1 MAQNLGKPHK
11 TKYMRK
17 LYALLLFALTLT
29 SISAQNV
36 NYSSSKWFWGLNY
49 GSTWHSTDLDHERYN
64 GWGLTLG
71 RSFNYD
77 YARALSFDL
86 RGRFLA
92 GQWYGAADAFATLNA
107 QDLNFNPVLNPYL
120 TGNNQYVHNFRSD
133 IRELDLELVLHAGRL
148 RERTGF
154 DPYIFGGVGLTWQQ
168 TWSDVLDTNGI
179 YDYNSLDLSMPAQ
192 QQLLGFTD
200 QIYETRLDGLQG
212 NEWAVNW
219 MPSLGFGLAYHKGRF
234 SFGIEHKT
242 TFTMADSF
250 DGLTQADPR
259 LRNDWYHYTSGFFQL
274 HFKGRESKPAPI
286 RDYHPPVTNI
296 SNFTQNCPQP
306 IISLIGQP
314 QTSVSVTTMVL
325 RYDVANV
332 ATAQELQLTNAQNQ
346 AIPFN
351 FNPQTKRVEATV
363 TLLAGLNTFTLTA
376 TTNCG
381 SKTQVVQIEQVAC
394 QLPTVQIL
402 NASANVSTV
411 QQATYALNATLS
423 GHLNNNQIQILH
435 NGMSV
440 SGFNFNPNNGLLQRS
455 INLTPGTNIIR
466 INASND
472 CGSAF
477 DQITINY
484 DDCRTPQLS
493 WLQPNAP
500 GTTTNVATLALSAK
514 LDGSTQNGQLL
525 VLHNNVAV
533 NNAQLI
539 GSNISANIT
548 LTAGLNNIQIRYTN
562 SCGTDLITTSINFQN
577 CTPPAIAITSPA
589 INSTLNNAALRLRAT
604 VSNVSNRNNIKVI
617 FNGIEQNSFT
627 YTASNNA
634 IELNAQLLPGV
645 NTLTITAT
653 NDCGADVETFAYT
666 YDDCLTPNVNI
677 LGNWNNNSSNSP
689 LVVTNSNFPLTATIQ
704 NMPSQIGLSLTNNGS
719 PVAFAFSN
727 GNFNSVTG
735 NLSSVLSLQTGL
747 NQIVLTATRSCG
759 QTNKTIFVRFDNC
772 VAPVLTLLQPSASGT
787 TTSSPNLNLMANVS
801 NISNSQAIQV
811 KLNGAN
817 VPFLFINNQI
827 NSALNLIQGSN
838 QISIQVTNACGT
850 DNENIQINYTQCQA
864 PQITTTAAIPN
875 GATTSNNSFAYSAI
889 VSNTFANQLQ
899 LNFNGQAHNYSFNN
913 NNLSATFNLQP
924 GTNLINLVA
933 TNTCGSDIEN
943 WSIVYEPCTAPQI
956 SNISPSPTLQSADQA
971 INLSAQV
978 AQITNANQLS
988 LLHNGAPISFS
999 FQNGTVTASVQL
1011 SNGNNL
1017 LTLSATNNCGADLQ
1031 TWNINYEPCVVPQ
1044 ISISNAG
1051 LNGSTVAN
1059 SALSLSAQAIA
1070 LSSDQIMLSLN
1081 GQGGQPF
1088 TLQNQTLSAS
1098 LNLVPGPN
1106 TIVIQ
1111 GKNACD
1117 RTSQTLNIN
1126 YVPCAAPQIQF
1137 GQAAGSLTNP
1147 TLQFS
1152 ATVSGV
1158 INAQNV
1164 NLLLNNAVVP
1174 FNFQN
1179 GAITAT
1185 LQLINGSNIVTL
1197 ATQNNCG
1204 VASENITYTYTAPCI
1219 QPSVEITSPAAGV
1232 LSATNP
1238 NLIVIATV
1246 TQIAEVAAIQ
1256 VLNNGITQTN
1266 GTLFGNQFSIPLV
1279 LSAGN
1284 NNISIS
1290 ATNTCGTDTK
1300 TRDISYQ
1307 PCSIPQVIYNMDPNG
1322 HTTNQSIFT
1331 YNAQILNY
1339 TSSMTVTL
1347 SMNGELLT
1355 GFSNNLGNILAE
1367 ISLIPGLNN
1376 LTITVTNDCGTLTDI
1391 YLVTYDGTGG
1401 EGIMTNP
1408 NGNKQ
1413 AEGKEDNFSSPANVN
1428 TPVPSAPRP
1437 VTPRPA
1443 PTPAPVAPKPVAPKP
1458 TPAPA
1463 PVAPKP
1469 TPAPVAPKPV
1479 APKPTPA
1486 PTTPK
1491 PVAPKPTPA
1500 PVAPKPTPAPTTP
1513 KPVAPKPTTSPAPKP
1528 TPAPAPTKPATPK
1541 PSAPEA
1547 TPKPKPTN
1555 ENTNTKGGGR

>member
-1 MAQNLGKPHK
+1 
-11 TKYMRK
+11 MRK
-17 LYALLLFALTLT
+17 LYALLLFALTIS

-36 NYSSSKWFWGLNY
+36 NYNSSKWFWGLNY
-49 GSTWHSTDLDHERYN
+49 GGTWHSTDLDYERYN

-71 RSFNYD
+71 RSYNYD
-77 YARALSFDL
+77 YARGLSFDL

-92 GQWYGAADAFATLNA
+92 GQWYGAADSVSILSPSVS
-107 QDLNFNPVLNPYL
+107 QVLNPFL
-120 TGNNQYVHNFRSD
+120 TGTNQYVHNFRSD

-148 RERTGF
+148 RERTGL

-168 TWSDVLDTNGI
+168 TWADLRDTNGY
-179 YDYNSLDLSMPAQ
+179 YDYNFLDPTQTAQ
-192 QQLLGFTD
+192 QQLMGVLD
-200 QIYETRLDGLQG
+200 NVYETRLDGLQE
-212 NEWAVNW
+212 NDWAVNW

-306 IISLIGQP
+306 IISIVGQP

-381 SKTQVVQIEQVAC
+381 SKTQAVQIEQVAC
-394 QLPTVQIL
+394 QLPTVQIM

-455 INLTPGTNIIR
+455 INLTPGANVIR
-466 INASND
+466 ITATND

-500 GTTTNVATLALSAK
+500 GTTTNQGAFTLSAQ
-514 LDGSTQNGQLL
+514 LNGSTQNGQLL
-525 VLHNNVAV
+525 VLHNNIPI

-539 GSNISANIT
+539 ANKISANLT
-548 LTAGLNNIQIRYTN
+548 LTPGLNNFQIRYTN
-562 SCGTDLITTSINFQN
+562 PCGNDQINSSINFQN

-604 VSNVSNRNNIKVI
+604 VSNVNNRNNIKVI

-653 NDCGADVETFAYT
+653 NDCGADVETFTYT
-666 YDDCLTPNVNI
+666 FDDCLTPSVNI

-689 LVVTNSNFPLTATIQ
+689 LVVTSSNFPLTATIQ

-719 PVAFAFSN
+719 PVAFAFSS

-735 NLSSVLSLQTGL
+735 NLSSVLILQPGL
-747 NQIVLTATRSCG
+747 NEIDLSAMRNCG
-759 QTNKTIFVRFDNC
+759 QMTQTIFIRYDNC
-772 VAPVLTLLQPSASGT
+772 TPPSLTLLQPSASGT
-787 TTSSPNLNLMANVS
+787 TTNSPNLNLLANVS
-801 NISNSQAIQV
+801 HISNSQAIQV

-817 VPFLFINNQI
+817 VPFSFNNNQI
-827 NSALNLIQGSN
+827 NSALNLVQGSN

-875 GATTSNNSFAYSAI
+875 GATTSNSSFAYSAI

-899 LNFNGQAHNYSFNN
+899 LNFNGQAQNYSFNN
-913 NNLSATFNLQP
+913 NILSATFNLQP
-924 GTNLINLVA
+924 GANLINLVA
-933 TNTCGSDIEN
+933 SNNCGSDIEN
-943 WSIVYEPCTAPQI
+943 WSIAYEPCTAPQI
-956 SNISPSPTLQSADQA
+956 NNISPSTTLQSTDQA

-978 AQITNANQLS
+978 SQITNANQLS
-988 LLHNGAPISFS
+988 LLQNGAPISFS
-999 FQNGTVTASVQL
+999 FQNGSVSASVQL

-1017 LTLSATNNCGADLQ
+1017 LTLSATNNCGSDLQ

-1059 SALSLSAQAIA
+1059 SALSLSAQLIA
-1070 LSSDQIMLSLN
+1070 LSSDQVMLSLN

-1088 TLQNQTLSAS
+1088 TLQNQTFSAS

-1126 YVPCAAPQIQF
+1126 YVPCVAPQIQF
-1137 GQAAGSLTNP
+1137 GQAAGASTNP
-1147 TLQFS
+1147 VFQFS
-1152 ATVSGV
+1152 ASVSGTT
-1158 INAQNV
+1158 NAQNV
-1164 NLLLNNAVVP
+1164 NLMLNNAVIP

-1179 GAITAT
+1179 GTITAT
-1185 LQLINGSNIVTL
+1185 LQLNDGANIVTL
-1197 ATQNNCG
+1197 AAQNNCG
-1204 VASENITYTYTAPCI
+1204 VASESITYSYTAPCI
-1219 QPSVEITSPAAGV
+1219 QPSVEITSPAAGLFGV
-1232 LSATNP
+1232 SNP
-1238 NLIVIATV
+1238 NVIVTATV
-1246 TQIAEVAAIQ
+1246 EQVTQLSAIQ
-1256 VLNNGITQTN
+1256 VLNNGVAQF
-1266 GTLFGNQFSIPLV
+1266 GASLFGNQLSIPLT
-1279 LSAGN
+1279 LQAGI
-1284 NNISIS
+1284 NNITIS
-1290 ATNTCGTDTK
+1290 ATNTCGTDAE
-1300 TRDISYQ
+1300 TREIRYE

-1331 YNAQILNY
+1331 YNAQIVNY
-1339 TSSMTVTL
+1339 TSNMTVTL
-1347 SMNGELLT
+1347 SMNGVVLT
-1355 GFSNNLGNILAE
+1355 GYSNTLGNILAE
-1367 ISLIPGLNN
+1367 VSLIVGLNN
-1376 LTITVTNDCGTLTDI
+1376 LTITVTNDCGTLTDT
-1391 YLVTYDGTGG
+1391 YLVTYDGTG
-1401 EGIMTNP
+1401 EGMMTNP

-1413 AEGKEDNFSSPANVN
+1413 SQGKEDNFS
-1428 TPVPSAPRP
+1428 
-1437 VTPRPA
+1437 
-1443 PTPAPVAPKPVAPKP
+1443 APKP
-1458 TPAPA
+1458 TQ
-1463 PVAPKP
+1463 
-1469 TPAPVAPKPV
+1469 
-1479 APKPTPA
+1479 A

-1491 PVAPKPTPA
+1491 PVAPKPTT
-1500 PVAPKPTPAPTTP
+1500 TPAPTTP
-1513 KPVAPKPTTSPAPKP
+1513 KPVAPKPTTTPAPTTPKPVAPKP
-1528 TPAPAPTKPATPK
+1528 TTTPAPTTPKPVAPKPTTTPAPTTPKPVAPKPTTTPAPTTPKPVAPKPTTTPAPITPKPAAPKPTTAPAPTTPK
-1541 PSAPEA
+1541 PVAP
-1547 TPKPKPTN
+1547 K
-1555 ENTNTKGGGR
+1555 ENTNSKGGGR